1 MSKWLQDFFQYKAI
15 VEANLNVTSAA
26 TVQQYYKYTY
36 ESTVYVGATSGTWP
50 TKGLIQFNNADT
62 SIATECALANL
73 TNEVVDQGIGSYIAE
88 QPAGVYMHVRS
99 TQTNKFG
106 IYKIAA
112 IPASRTAHKYFAVT
126 VVNGLALN
134 DGDEVTVS
142 FSSNAN
148 CVWDA
153 TNETITANGVSIAPN
168 VLAVDTIEDALST
181 VTVNATNHRKEFAVL
196 DPGGNSANSSLKC
209 IPWNLLVDNTLGE
222 LRQVHGLSD
231 FAINSGV
238 FRYCQ
243 PAANASG
250 TSTTDSTILPGR
262 VRVTVTAHGLNA
274 LPTGTE
280 DHIFVYLINKTAQN
294 GWSADERV
302 RVLSIVDANTL
313 ILDKLFSTLST
324 PFRPALY
331 VITEAM
337 PMITILN
344 PPLRAWSELVYRVNL
359 QFPNTAGTKTFVGDF
374 GGTTYWGGASVIFT
388 TGNRGVTRTL
398 SIKNL
403 GNVNDQTANTLANS
417 NSGVDGA
424 VTTGTV
430 TVSAVN
436 TAVATTFK
444 VTVALSAAADW
455 VDVMTVAASCRW

>member
-1 MSKWLQDFFQYKAI
+1 MSKWLQDFFQYKSI
-15 VEANLNVTSAA
+15 VEANLTVTSAA

-112 IPASRTAHKYFAVT
+112 TPASRTAHKYFAVT

-168 VLAVDTIEDALST
+168 VLAVDTIADALST

-196 DPGGNSANSSLKC
+196 DPGGNSANTFLLP
-209 IPWNLLVDNTLGE
+209 IPWNVIVDNTMGI
-222 LRQVHGLSD
+222 LRQMNGLSD
-231 FAINSGV
+231 FAMLKAAG
-238 FRYCQ
+238 RYCQ
-243 PAANASG
+243 PAVNASARA
-250 TSTTDSTILPGR
+250 TDSSVLPARTKLTITG
-262 VRVTVTAHGLNA
+262 HGLAA
-274 LPTGTE
+274 LTTGAGAIDTYVMVQATGGGFTVNE
-280 DHIFVYLINKTAQN
+280 KLKI
-294 GWSADERV
+294 
-302 RVLSIVDANTL
+302 LSIVDANN
-313 ILDKLFSTLST
+313 IVVDKLFSEVSGN
-324 PFRPALY
+324 PDLY
-331 VITEAM
+331 VVTEVMPIGTLLCPPMRLWSQLQIHFTVQMATSANAKTISLNWGGTDYYAPTSFTATKGLGRIT
-337 PMITILN
+337 MIKNTGATNRQIGFGLTT
-344 PPLRAWSELVYRVNL
+344 VNAGMEGT
-359 QFPNTAGTKTFVGDF
+359 QTAG
-374 GGTTYWGGASVIFT
+374 
-388 TGNRGVTRTL
+388 
-398 SIKNL
+398 
-403 GNVNDQTANTLANS
+403 NVPD
-417 NSGVDGA
+417 
-424 VTTGTV
+424 
-430 TVSAVN
+430 SAVN
-436 TAVATTFK
+436 TTVVTTANVNVAI
-444 VTVALSAAADW
+444 ANAADW
-455 VDVMTVAASCRW
+455 VEMENFIGSARW

>member
-15 VEANLNVTSAA
+15 VEANLTVTSAA

-62 SIATECALANL
+62 SIVTECALANL

-99 TQTNKFG
+99 TQSNKFG

-112 IPASRTAHKYFAVT
+112 SPASRTAHKYFAVT

-168 VLAVDTIEDALST
+168 VLAVDTISDALST

-196 DPGGNSANSSLKC
+196 DPGGNSANTFLEC
-209 IPWNLLVDNTLGE
+209 MPWNLIVDNTLGR
-222 LRQVHGLSD
+222 LRQLNGLSD
-231 FAINSGV
+231 FAINNSAY
-238 FRYCQ
+238 RYYQ

-250 TSTTDSTILPGR
+250 TPTTDSTILAGR
-262 VRVTVTAHGLNA
+262 TRATLTAHGLTA
-274 LPTGTE
+274 LDANFPT
-280 DHIFVYLINKTAQN
+280 YLINQTTQN
-294 GWSADERV
+294 GWTANEKV
-302 RVLSIVDANTL
+302 KLLSIVDANTL
-313 ILDKLFSTLST
+313 ILDKTFSTLT
-324 PFRPALY
+324 GALLPDFY
-331 VITEAM
+331 LITETM
-337 PMITILN
+337 PIITILN
-344 PPLRAWSELVYRVNL
+344 PPLRAWSELIYKLNI
-359 QFPNTAGTKTFVGDF
+359 QFPNTAGTKTLVGDF
-374 GGTTYWGGASVIFT
+374 GGTTYWGGASVIFG
-388 TGNRGVTRTL
+388 TGNRGVTRTIN
-398 SIKNL
+398 IKNRGSVSL
-403 GNVNDQTANTLANS
+403 QTTNTLANS
-417 NSGVDGA
+417 NSGIDGTVATGA
-424 VTTGTV
+424 VTT
-430 TVSAVN
+430 SAVN
-436 TAVATTFK
+436 TSAATTFQ
-444 VTVALSAAADW
+444 VTLALSAAADY